1 MEKIILSE
9 REIEFINKHLK
20 GEIDVHSA
28 TEEEQQVLGALID
41 RANDLMDELD
51 AYDEIDKPNFDLLG
65 WFLSMSEQ

>member
-9 REIEFINKHLK
+9 REIELINKHLK
-20 GEIDVHSA
+20 GDIDVHSA

-51 AYDEIDKPNFDLLG
+51 AYEELDKPDFDLLA
-65 WFLSMSEQ
+65 WYISMSEQ